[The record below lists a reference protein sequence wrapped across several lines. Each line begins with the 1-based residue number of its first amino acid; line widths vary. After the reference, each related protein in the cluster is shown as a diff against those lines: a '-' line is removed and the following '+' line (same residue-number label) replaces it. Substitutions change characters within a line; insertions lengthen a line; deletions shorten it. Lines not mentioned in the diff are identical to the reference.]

1 MHIYLDTMNIEVVDL
16 EATPMFCLV
25 ICESLTNY
33 SPNPWTRFPF
43 YSLRNHHT
51 SHI

>member
-25 ICESLTNY
+25 MD
-33 SPNPWTRFPF
+33 
-43 YSLRNHHT
+43 LRVVT
-51 SHI
+51 D